1 MTDPKTPPHGP
12 PRSTKGETEI
22 IPVGVVEEAADVA
35 LELGVDDVLVRLAP
49 VARRAWTTAVKP
61 FCTVILCPCR
71 GSLDISTR
79 MESETMM
86 AWPPSR
92 RAVVVF
98 ELQLEVVRGIAAA
111 SACVSPAG

>member
-61 FCTVILCPCR
+61 FCTLSKSGEKEIVHEKTKCR
-71 GSLDISTR
+71 LVEAR
-79 MESETMM
+79 YL
-86 AWPPSR
+86 P
-92 RAVVVF
+92 
-98 ELQLEVVRGIAAA
+98 
-111 SACVSPAG
+111 